1 MKTIHL
7 SKDYEMKIVKTISEI
22 REIVKDWR
30 KAGHSIGLVP
40 TMGYL
45 HKGHGSLIEQ
55 SVKNNDK
62 TVVSVFVNPTQFGP
76 NEDLE
81 KYPRDIER
89 DSKLVESIG
98 GDIIFNPESSEMYS
112 SSNYTSIKVEGL
124 SDKLCGITRPT
135 HFAGVCQVV
144 SKLFNIVTPD
154 NAYFGLKD
162 FQQYVIIKTMVE
174 DLNFPVKINP
184 CEIVREENGL
194 ALSSRNVYL
203 TDDEKKSALSLSIAL
218 SKASALIN
226 NGEKDCSIIVKNMQE
241 YINSQPLTK
250 IDYIKI
256 VDIDTLEDLEN
267 IPNKNFA
274 VLLAVYIGK
283 TRLIDNYIRH
293 V

>member
-1 MKTIHL
+1 
-7 SKDYEMKIVKTISEI
+7 MKIVKTISEI
-22 REIVKDWR
+22 RDIVKEWR
-30 KAGHSIGLVP
+30 KAGYSIGLVP

-45 HKGHGSLIEQ
+45 HAGHGSLIEQ

-81 KYPRDIER
+81 KYPRDIKR
-89 DSKLVESIG
+89 DSELVASLG
-98 GDIIFNPESSEMYS
+98 GDIIFNPEPEEMYKK
-112 SSNYTSIKVEGL
+112 NNATTIKVEGL
-124 SDKLCGITRPT
+124 SQKLCGITRPI

-162 FQQYVIIKTMVE
+162 FQQYVIINKMVD

-184 CEIVREENGL
+184 CAIVREESGL

-203 TDDEKKSALSLSIAL
+203 TDDERKSALSLNQSLNYAKSLI
-218 SKASALIN
+218 SSGEKRASFIINEITNIIN
-226 NGEKDCSIIVKNMQE
+226 NVPYS
-241 YINSQPLTK
+241 K
-250 IDYIKI
+250 IDYVKI
-256 VDIDTLEDLEN
+256 VDIDTLDDINTVE
-267 IPNKNFA
+267 KKYA

-283 TRLIDNYIRH
+283 TRLIDNF
-293 V
+293 VELS

>member
-1 MKTIHL
+1 
-7 SKDYEMKIVKTISEI
+7 MKIVKTISEI
-22 REIVKDWR
+22 RDIVKEWR
-30 KAGHSIGLVP
+30 KAGYSIGLAP

-45 HKGHGSLIEQ
+45 HAGHGSLIEQ

-81 KYPRDIER
+81 KYPRDIKR
-89 DSKLVESIG
+89 DSELVASLG
-98 GDIIFNPESSEMYS
+98 GDIIFNPEPEEMYKK
-112 SSNYTSIKVEGL
+112 NNATTIKVEGL
-124 SDKLCGITRPT
+124 SQKLCGITRPI

-162 FQQYVIIKTMVE
+162 FQQYVIINKMVD

-184 CEIVREENGL
+184 CAIVREESGL

-203 TDDEKKSALSLSIAL
+203 TDDERKSALSLNQSLNYAKSLI
-218 SKASALIN
+218 SSGEKRASFIIDEITKIIN
-226 NGEKDCSIIVKNMQE
+226 NVPYS
-241 YINSQPLTK
+241 K
-250 IDYIKI
+250 IDYVKI
-256 VDIDTLEDLEN
+256 VDIDTLDDINTVE
-267 IPNKNFA
+267 KRYA

-283 TRLIDNYIRH
+283 TRLIDNF
-293 V
+293 VELS

>member
-1 MKTIHL
+1 
-7 SKDYEMKIVKTISEI
+7 MKIVKTISEI
-22 REIVKDWR
+22 RDIVKEWR
-30 KAGHSIGLVP
+30 KAGYSIGLVP

-45 HKGHGSLIEQ
+45 HAGHGSLIEQ

-81 KYPRDIER
+81 KYPRDIKR
-89 DSKLVESIG
+89 DSELVASLG
-98 GDIIFNPESSEMYS
+98 GDIIFNPDPEEMYKK
-112 SSNYTSIKVEGL
+112 NNATTIKVEGL
-124 SDKLCGITRPT
+124 SQKLCGITRPI

-162 FQQYVIIKTMVE
+162 FQQYVIINKMVD

-184 CEIVREENGL
+184 CAIVREESGL

-203 TDDEKKSALSLSIAL
+203 TDDERKSALSLNQSLNYAKSLI
-218 SKASALIN
+218 SSGEKRASFIIDEITKIIN
-226 NGEKDCSIIVKNMQE
+226 NVPYS
-241 YINSQPLTK
+241 K
-250 IDYIKI
+250 IDYVKI
-256 VDIDTLEDLEN
+256 VDIDTLDDIDTVE
-267 IPNKNFA
+267 KRYV

-283 TRLIDNYIRH
+283 TRLIDNF
-293 V
+293 VELS

>member
-1 MKTIHL
+1 
-7 SKDYEMKIVKTISEI
+7 MKIVKTISEI
-22 REIVKDWR
+22 RDIVKEWR
-30 KAGHSIGLVP
+30 KAGYSIGLVP

-45 HKGHGSLIEQ
+45 HAGHGSLIEQ

-89 DSKLVESIG
+89 DSKLVERIG
-98 GDIIFNPESSEMYS
+98 GDIIFNPEASEMYS
-112 SSNYTSIKVEGL
+112 SAGFTTIKVEGL
-124 SDKLCGITRPT
+124 SEKLCGITRPT

-162 FQQYVIIKTMVE
+162 FQQYVIIKTMVD

-184 CEIVREENGL
+184 VEIVREESGL
-194 ALSSRNVYL
+194 AMSSRNVYL
-203 TDDEKKSALSLSIAL
+203 TDDERKSALSLSIAL
-218 SKASALIN
+218 KTAKSLISNREYNSSKIISEMKQIIN
-226 NGEKDCSIIVKNMQE
+226 N
-241 YINSQPLTK
+241 YPYTK

-256 VDIDTLEDLEN
+256 VNTTTLNDIDYIEN
-267 IPNKNFA
+267 EKYA
-274 VLLAVYIGK
+274 VLLAVYVGK
-283 TRLIDNYIRH
+283 TRLIDNY
-293 V
+293 VCE

>member
-1 MKTIHL
+1 
-7 SKDYEMKIVKTISEI
+7 MKIVKTISEI

>member
-1 MKTIHL
+1 
-7 SKDYEMKIVKTISEI
+7 MKIVKTIDEI
-22 REIVKDWR
+22 RNIIKEWR
-30 KAGHSIGLVP
+30 KEGYSVGLVP

-45 HKGHGSLIEQ
+45 HEGHGSLIEQ

-89 DSKLVESIG
+89 DSKLVERIG
-98 GDIIFNPESSEMYS
+98 GDIIFNPEASEMYS
-112 SSNYTSIKVEGL
+112 SAGFTTIKVEGL
-124 SDKLCGITRPT
+124 SEKLCGITRPT

-162 FQQYVIIKTMVE
+162 FQQYVIIKTMVD

-184 CEIVREENGL
+184 VEIVREESGL
-194 ALSSRNVYL
+194 AMSSRNVYL
-203 TDDEKKSALSLSIAL
+203 TYDERKSALSLCIAL
-218 SKASALIN
+218 KTAKSLISNREYNSSKIISEMKQIIN
-226 NGEKDCSIIVKNMQE
+226 N
-241 YINSQPLTK
+241 YPYTK

-256 VDIDTLEDLEN
+256 VNTTTLNDIDYIEN
-267 IPNKNFA
+267 EKYA
-274 VLLAVYIGK
+274 VLLAVYVGK
-283 TRLIDNYIRH
+283 TRLIDNY
-293 V
+293 VCE

>member
-1 MKTIHL
+1 
-7 SKDYEMKIVKTISEI
+7 MKIVKTISEI
-22 REIVKDWR
+22 RDIVKEWR
-30 KAGHSIGLVP
+30 KAGYSIGLVP

-45 HKGHGSLIEQ
+45 HAGHGSLIEQ

-81 KYPRDIER
+81 KYPRDIKR
-89 DSKLVESIG
+89 DSELVASLG
-98 GDIIFNPESSEMYS
+98 GDIIFNPEPEEMYKK
-112 SSNYTSIKVEGL
+112 NNATTVKVEGL
-124 SDKLCGITRPT
+124 SQKLCGITRPI

-162 FQQYVIIKTMVE
+162 FQQYVIINKMVE

-184 CEIVREENGL
+184 CAIVREESGL

-203 TDDEKKSALSLSIAL
+203 TDDERKSALSLNQSLNYAKSLI
-218 SKASALIN
+218 SSGEKRASFIIDEITKIIN
-226 NGEKDCSIIVKNMQE
+226 NVPYS
-241 YINSQPLTK
+241 K
-250 IDYIKI
+250 IDYVKI
-256 VDIDTLEDLEN
+256 VDIDTLDDIDTVEN
-267 IPNKNFA
+267 RYA

-283 TRLIDNYIRH
+283 TRLIDNFAELS
-293 V
+293 

>member
-1 MKTIHL
+1 
-7 SKDYEMKIVKTISEI
+7 MKIVKTISEI
-22 REIVKDWR
+22 RDIVKEWR
-30 KAGHSIGLVP
+30 KAGYSIGLVP

-45 HKGHGSLIEQ
+45 HAGHGSLIEQ

-81 KYPRDIER
+81 KYPRDIKR
-89 DSKLVESIG
+89 DSELVASLG
-98 GDIIFNPESSEMYS
+98 GDIIFNPEPEEMYKK
-112 SSNYTSIKVEGL
+112 NNATTIKVEGL
-124 SDKLCGITRPT
+124 SQKLCGITRPI

-162 FQQYVIIKTMVE
+162 FQQYVIINKMVD

-184 CEIVREENGL
+184 CAIVREESGL

-203 TDDEKKSALSLSIAL
+203 TDDERKSALSLNQSLNYAKSLI
-218 SKASALIN
+218 SSGEKRASFIIDEITKIIN
-226 NGEKDCSIIVKNMQE
+226 NVPYS
-241 YINSQPLTK
+241 K
-250 IDYIKI
+250 IDYVKI
-256 VDIDTLEDLEN
+256 VDIDTLDDIDTVE
-267 IPNKNFA
+267 KRYV

-283 TRLIDNYIRH
+283 TRLIDNF
-293 V
+293 VELS

>member
-1 MKTIHL
+1 
-7 SKDYEMKIVKTISEI
+7 MKIVKTISEI
-22 REIVKDWR
+22 RDIVKEWR
-30 KAGHSIGLVP
+30 KAEYSIGLVP

-45 HKGHGSLIEQ
+45 HAGHGSLIEQ

-81 KYPRDIER
+81 KYPRDIKR
-89 DSKLVESIG
+89 DSELVASLG
-98 GDIIFNPESSEMYS
+98 GDIIFNPEPEEMYKK
-112 SSNYTSIKVEGL
+112 NNATTIKVEGL
-124 SDKLCGITRPT
+124 SQKLCGITRPI

-162 FQQYVIIKTMVE
+162 FQQYVIINKMVD

-184 CEIVREENGL
+184 CAIVREESGL

-203 TDDEKKSALSLSIAL
+203 TDDERKSALSLNQSLNYAKSLI
-218 SKASALIN
+218 SSGEKRASFIIDEITKIIN
-226 NGEKDCSIIVKNMQE
+226 NVPYS
-241 YINSQPLTK
+241 K
-250 IDYIKI
+250 IDYVKI
-256 VDIDTLEDLEN
+256 VDIDTLDDIDTVE
-267 IPNKNFA
+267 KRYA

-283 TRLIDNYIRH
+283 TRLIDNF
-293 V
+293 VELS

>member
-1 MKTIHL
+1 
-7 SKDYEMKIVKTISEI
+7 MKIVKTISEI

-30 KAGHSIGLVP
+30 KAGYSIGLVP

-45 HKGHGSLIEQ
+45 HAGHGSLIEQ

-89 DSKLVESIG
+89 DSKLVESLG
-98 GDIIFNPESSEMYS
+98 GDIIFNPEASEMYNTK
-112 SSNYTSIKVEGL
+112 NYTYITVQGL
-124 SDKLCGITRPT
+124 SEKLCGITRPT

-144 SKLFNIVTPD
+144 SKLFHIVMPD

-184 CEIVREENGL
+184 VNIVREESGI
-194 ALSSRNVYL
+194 AMSSRNVYL
-203 TDDEKKSALSLSIAL
+203 TD
-218 SKASALIN
+218 LI
-226 NGEKDCSIIVKNMQE
+226 KQMQE
-241 YINSQPLTK
+241 FISSHPYTK

-256 VDIDTLEDLEN
+256 VDINTLEDIAE
-267 IPNKNFA
+267 IPDNNYA
-274 VLLAVYIGK
+274 VLLAVYVGK
-283 TRLIDNYIRH
+283 TRLIDNFVQH
-293 V
+293 S

>member
-1 MKTIHL
+1 
-7 SKDYEMKIVKTISEI
+7 MKIVKTISEI
-22 REIVKDWR
+22 RDIVKEWR
-30 KAGHSIGLVP
+30 KAGYSIGLAP

-45 HKGHGSLIEQ
+45 HAGHGSLIEQ

-81 KYPRDIER
+81 KYPRDIKR
-89 DSKLVESIG
+89 DSELVASLG
-98 GDIIFNPESSEMYS
+98 GDIIFNPEPEEMYKK
-112 SSNYTSIKVEGL
+112 NNATTIKVEGL
-124 SDKLCGITRPT
+124 SQKLCGITRPI

-162 FQQYVIIKTMVE
+162 FQQYVIINKMVD

-184 CEIVREENGL
+184 CAIVREESGL

-203 TDDEKKSALSLSIAL
+203 TDDERKSALSLNQSLNYAK
-218 SKASALIN
+218 SLIN
-226 NGEKDCSIIVKNMQE
+226 SGEKRASFIIDEITKI
-241 YINSQPLTK
+241 INNVPYSK
-250 IDYIKI
+250 IDYVKI
-256 VDIDTLEDLEN
+256 VDIDTLDDINTVE
-267 IPNKNFA
+267 KKYA

-283 TRLIDNYIRH
+283 TRLIDNF
-293 V
+293 VELS

>member
-1 MKTIHL
+1 
-7 SKDYEMKIVKTISEI
+7 MKIVKTISEI
-22 REIVKDWR
+22 RDIVKEWR
-30 KAGHSIGLVP
+30 KAGDSIGLVP

-45 HKGHGSLIEQ
+45 HAGHGSLIEQ

-81 KYPRDIER
+81 KYPRDIKR
-89 DSKLVESIG
+89 DSELVASLG
-98 GDIIFNPESSEMYS
+98 GDIIFNPEPEEMYKK
-112 SSNYTSIKVEGL
+112 NNATTIKVEGL
-124 SDKLCGITRPT
+124 SQKLCGITRPI

-162 FQQYVIIKTMVE
+162 FQQYVIINKMVD

-184 CEIVREENGL
+184 CAIVREESGL

-203 TDDEKKSALSLSIAL
+203 TDDERKSALSLNQSLNYAKSLI
-218 SKASALIN
+218 SSGEKRASFIIDEITKIIN
-226 NGEKDCSIIVKNMQE
+226 NVPYS
-241 YINSQPLTK
+241 K
-250 IDYIKI
+250 IDYVKI
-256 VDIDTLEDLEN
+256 VDIDTLDDINTVE
-267 IPNKNFA
+267 KRYA

-283 TRLIDNYIRH
+283 TRLIDNF
-293 V
+293 VELS

>member
-1 MKTIHL
+1 
-7 SKDYEMKIVKTISEI
+7 MKIVKTVSEI
-22 REIVKDWR
+22 REIIKEWR

-45 HKGHGSLIEQ
+45 HAGHGSLIEQ

-81 KYPRDIER
+81 KYPRDIKR
-89 DSKLVESIG
+89 DSELVQSLG
-98 GDIIFNPESSEMYS
+98 GDIIFNPEPEEMYKK
-112 SSNYTSIKVEGL
+112 NNATTVKVEGL
-124 SDKLCGITRPT
+124 SQKLCGVTRPI
-135 HFAGVCQVV
+135 HFAGVCQIV

-162 FQQYVIIKTMVE
+162 FQQYVIINKMVE

-184 CEIVREENGL
+184 CAIVREESGL

-203 TDDEKKSALSLSIAL
+203 TDDERKSALSLNQSLNYAK
-218 SKASALIN
+218 SLIN
-226 NGEKDCSIIVKNMQE
+226 SGEKRASFIINEITKI
-241 YINSQPLTK
+241 INNVPYSK
-250 IDYIKI
+250 IDYVKI
-256 VDIDTLEDLEN
+256 VDIDTLDDIDTVE
-267 IPNKNFA
+267 KRYA

-283 TRLIDNYIRH
+283 TRLIDNF
-293 V
+293 VELS

>member
-1 MKTIHL
+1 
-7 SKDYEMKIVKTISEI
+7 MKIVKTIDEI
-22 REIVKDWR
+22 RNIIKEWR
-30 KAGHSIGLVP
+30 KEGYSVGLVP

-45 HKGHGSLIEQ
+45 HEGHGSLIEQ

-89 DSKLVESIG
+89 DSKLVERIG
-98 GDIIFNPESSEMYS
+98 GDIIFNPEASEMYS
-112 SSNYTSIKVEGL
+112 SAGFTTIKVEGL
-124 SDKLCGITRPT
+124 SEKLCGITRPT

-162 FQQYVIIKTMVE
+162 FQQYVIIKTMVD

-184 CEIVREENGL
+184 VEIVREESGL
-194 ALSSRNVYL
+194 AMSSRNVYL
-203 TDDEKKSALSLSIAL
+203 TDDERKSALSLSIAL
-218 SKASALIN
+218 KTAKSLISNREYNSSKIISEMKQIIN
-226 NGEKDCSIIVKNMQE
+226 N
-241 YINSQPLTK
+241 YPYTK

-256 VDIDTLEDLEN
+256 VNTTTLNDIDYIEN
-267 IPNKNFA
+267 EKYA
-274 VLLAVYIGK
+274 VLLAVYVGK
-283 TRLIDNYIRH
+283 TRLIDNY
-293 V
+293 VCE

>member
-1 MKTIHL
+1 
-7 SKDYEMKIVKTISEI
+7 MKIVKTVSEI
-22 REIVKDWR
+22 RDIVKEWR
-30 KAGHSIGLVP
+30 KAGYSIGLVP

-45 HKGHGSLIEQ
+45 HAGHGSLIEQ

-81 KYPRDIER
+81 KYPRDIKR
-89 DSKLVESIG
+89 DSELVASLG
-98 GDIIFNPESSEMYS
+98 GDIIFNPELEEMYKK
-112 SSNYTSIKVEGL
+112 NNATTIKVEGL
-124 SDKLCGITRPT
+124 SQKLCGITRPI

-162 FQQYVIIKTMVE
+162 FQQYVIINKMVD

-184 CEIVREENGL
+184 CAIVREESGL

-203 TDDEKKSALSLSIAL
+203 TDDERKSALSLNQSLNYAK
-218 SKASALIN
+218 SLIN
-226 NGEKDCSIIVKNMQE
+226 SGEKRASFIIDEITKI
-241 YINSQPLTK
+241 INNVPYSK
-250 IDYIKI
+250 IDYVKI
-256 VDIDTLEDLEN
+256 VDIDTLDDINTVE
-267 IPNKNFA
+267 KKYA

-283 TRLIDNYIRH
+283 TRLIDNF
-293 V
+293 VELS

>member
-1 MKTIHL
+1 
-7 SKDYEMKIVKTISEI
+7 MKIVKTVSEI
-22 REIVKDWR
+22 REIIKEWR
-30 KAGHSIGLVP
+30 KAGYSIGLVP

-45 HKGHGSLIEQ
+45 HAGHGTLIEH

-81 KYPRDIER
+81 KYPRDIKR
-89 DSKLVESIG
+89 DSELVQSLG
-98 GDIIFNPESSEMYS
+98 GDIIFNPELEEMYKK
-112 SSNYTSIKVEGL
+112 NNATTVKVEGL
-124 SDKLCGITRPT
+124 SQKLCGVTRPI

-162 FQQYVIIKTMVE
+162 FQQYVIINKMVE

-184 CEIVREENGL
+184 CAIVREESGL

-203 TDDEKKSALSLSIAL
+203 TDEERKSALSLNQSLKYVKSLI
-218 SKASALIN
+218 SSGEKRASFIINEITKIIN
-226 NGEKDCSIIVKNMQE
+226 NVPYS
-241 YINSQPLTK
+241 K
-250 IDYIKI
+250 IDYVKI
-256 VDIDTLEDLEN
+256 VDIDTLDDINTVEN
-267 IPNKNFA
+267 RYA

-283 TRLIDNYIRH
+283 TRLIDNFAELS
-293 V
+293 

>member
-1 MKTIHL
+1 
-7 SKDYEMKIVKTISEI
+7 MKIVKTVSEI
-22 REIVKDWR
+22 REIIKEWR

-45 HKGHGSLIEQ
+45 HAGHGSLIEQ

-81 KYPRDIER
+81 KYPRDIKR
-89 DSKLVESIG
+89 DSELVQSLG
-98 GDIIFNPESSEMYS
+98 GDIIFNPEPEEMYKK
-112 SSNYTSIKVEGL
+112 NNATTVKVEGL
-124 SDKLCGITRPT
+124 SQKLCGVTRPI

-162 FQQYVIIKTMVE
+162 FQQYVIINKMVE

-184 CEIVREENGL
+184 CAIVREESGL

-203 TDDEKKSALSLSIAL
+203 TDEERKSALSLNQSLNYAK
-218 SKASALIN
+218 SLIN
-226 NGEKDCSIIVKNMQE
+226 SGEKRVSFIINEITKI
-241 YINSQPLTK
+241 INNVPYSK
-250 IDYIKI
+250 IDYVKI
-256 VDIDTLEDLEN
+256 VDIDTLDDIDTVE
-267 IPNKNFA
+267 KRYA

-283 TRLIDNYIRH
+283 TRLIDNF
-293 V
+293 VELS

>member
-1 MKTIHL
+1 MEIIKTV
-7 SKDYEMKIVKTISEI
+7 SEVRDIVK
-22 REIVKDWR
+22 KWR

-45 HKGHGSLIEQ
+45 HAGHGSLVEQ

-62 TVVSVFVNPTQFGP
+62 TVVSVFVNPAQFGP

-81 KYPRDIER
+81 KYPRDIKR
-89 DSKLVESIG
+89 DSELVASFG
-98 GDIIFNPESSEMYS
+98 GDIIFNPEPEEMYKK
-112 SSNYTSIKVEGL
+112 NNATTVKVEGL
-124 SDKLCGITRPT
+124 SQKLCGITRPI

-162 FQQYVIIKTMVE
+162 FQQYVIINKMVE

-184 CEIVREENGL
+184 CAIVREKNGL

-203 TDDEKKSALSLSIAL
+203 TDEERKSALSLNQSLKYAQSLI
-218 SKASALIN
+218 SSGEKKAFFIIDEITKIIN
-226 NGEKDCSIIVKNMQE
+226 NVPYS
-241 YINSQPLTK
+241 K
-250 IDYIKI
+250 IDYVKI
-256 VDIDTLEDLEN
+256 VDIDTLDDIDIVE
-267 IPNKNFA
+267 KRYA

-283 TRLIDNYIRH
+283 TRLIDNFTELS
-293 V
+293 

>member
-1 MKTIHL
+1 
-7 SKDYEMKIVKTISEI
+7 MKIVKTVSEI
-22 REIVKDWR
+22 RDIIKEWR
-30 KAGHSIGLVP
+30 KAGYSIGLVP

-45 HKGHGSLIEQ
+45 HAGHGSLIEQ

-81 KYPRDIER
+81 KYPRDIKR
-89 DSKLVESIG
+89 DSELVAPLG
-98 GDIIFNPESSEMYS
+98 GDIIFNPEPEEMYKK
-112 SSNYTSIKVEGL
+112 NNATTIKVEGL
-124 SDKLCGITRPT
+124 SQKLCGITRSI

-162 FQQYVIIKTMVE
+162 FQQYVIINKMVD

-184 CEIVREENGL
+184 CAIVREESGL

-203 TDDEKKSALSLSIAL
+203 TDEERKSALSLNQSLNYAK
-218 SKASALIN
+218 SLIN
-226 NGEKDCSIIVKNMQE
+226 SGEKRASFIIDEITKI
-241 YINSQPLTK
+241 INNVPYSK
-250 IDYIKI
+250 IDYVKI
-256 VDIDTLEDLEN
+256 VDIDTLDDIDTVE
-267 IPNKNFA
+267 KRYA

-283 TRLIDNYIRH
+283 TRLIDNF
-293 V
+293 VELS

>member
-1 MKTIHL
+1 
-7 SKDYEMKIVKTISEI
+7 MKIVKTISEI
-22 REIVKDWR
+22 RDIVKEWI
-30 KAGHSIGLVP
+30 KAGYSIGLVP

-45 HKGHGSLIEQ
+45 HAGHGSLIEQ

-81 KYPRDIER
+81 KYPRDIKR
-89 DSKLVESIG
+89 DSELVASLG
-98 GDIIFNPESSEMYS
+98 GDIIFNPEPEEMYKK
-112 SSNYTSIKVEGL
+112 NNATTIKVEGL
-124 SDKLCGITRPT
+124 SQKLCGITRPI

-162 FQQYVIIKTMVE
+162 FQQYVIINKMVD

-184 CEIVREENGL
+184 CAIVREESGL

-203 TDDEKKSALSLSIAL
+203 TDDERKSALSLNQSLNYAKSLI
-218 SKASALIN
+218 SSDEKRASFIIDEITKIIN
-226 NGEKDCSIIVKNMQE
+226 NVPYS
-241 YINSQPLTK
+241 K
-250 IDYIKI
+250 IDYVKI
-256 VDIDTLEDLEN
+256 VDIDTLDDINTVE
-267 IPNKNFA
+267 KRYA

-283 TRLIDNYIRH
+283 TRLIDNF
-293 V
+293 VELS

>member
-1 MKTIHL
+1 
-7 SKDYEMKIVKTISEI
+7 MKIVKKIDEI
-22 REIVKDWR
+22 RNIIKEWR
-30 KAGHSIGLVP
+30 KEGYSVGLVP

-45 HKGHGSLIEQ
+45 HEGHGSLIEQ

-89 DSKLVESIG
+89 DSKLVERIG
-98 GDIIFNPESSEMYS
+98 GDIIFNPEASEMYS
-112 SSNYTSIKVEGL
+112 SAGFTTIKVEGL
-124 SDKLCGITRPT
+124 SEKLCGITRPT

-162 FQQYVIIKTMVE
+162 FQQYVIIKTMVD

-184 CEIVREENGL
+184 VNIVREESGI
-194 ALSSRNVYL
+194 AMSSRNVYL
-203 TDDEKKSALSLSIAL
+203 TDDERKSSLSLSIAL
-218 SKASALIN
+218 KTAKSLISNREYNSSKIISEMKQIIN
-226 NGEKDCSIIVKNMQE
+226 N
-241 YINSQPLTK
+241 YPYTK

-256 VDIDTLEDLEN
+256 VNTTTLNDIDYIEN
-267 IPNKNFA
+267 EKYA
-274 VLLAVYIGK
+274 VLLAVYVGK
-283 TRLIDNYIRH
+283 TRLIDNY
-293 V
+293 VCE